1 MAITN
6 IYKGVLER
14 SDINKIYKGTTLLYE
29 KVVPQGETWVIN
41 ESIDIATEINEIVN
55 FVSSGINYTSISG
68 FFHPRFG
75 YNLEYGHQEGIQTV
89 FIDNWVSQDYRTVTF
104 ETSPTGALLTWL
116 QANAVK
122 Q

>member
-1 MAITN
+1 MELI
-6 IYKGVLER
+6 IL
-14 SDINKIYKGTTLLYE
+14 
-29 KVVPQGETWVIN
+29 
-41 ESIDIATEINEIVN
+41 
-55 FVSSGINYTSISG
+55 ISG